1 MIQQNVHHVYTMCTP
16 ITKYTSCTIDVQLM
30 YNYLYTLNKVLIKI
44 LYKGYILRSYI
55 HVVAKSFLRRRSI
68 EILFREI
75 ENIVQVRR
83 CPERPGFRGGF
94 GCSLPGAFALT
105 TQTGQS

>member
-16 ITKYTSCTIDVQLM
+16 ITKYTSCTIDVQLV

-55 HVVAKSFLRRRSI
+55 HVVAKNFLRLNFK
-68 EILFREI
+68 EILLREI
-75 ENIVQVRR
+75 KNLVQVRR
-83 CPERPGFRGGF
+83 CPELPGFWGGF
-94 GCSLPGAFALT
+94 SWALPGAFTLT
-105 TQTGQS
+105 TQTVQP